1 MSEWGEGYNAGQFG
15 LIKAVETA
23 RLMGTIEER
32 KRILQL
38 IATIKDNWRKP
49 STFDYPTELFK
60 LMQLIEETKD
70 NQ

>member
-1 MSEWGEGYNAGQFG
+1 MTEWGKGYDAGQIG
-15 LIKAVETA
+15 LVKAVETA
-23 RLMGTIEER
+23 RLMGAIEER

-38 IATIKDNWRKP
+38 IATIKDNWSKP
-49 STFDYPTELFK
+49 ATFDYPTELFK